1 MENFSINIG
10 TKEKRVWVNL
20 GYLVSRTLSG
30 INQNVTKFYS
40 PKRIKLY
47 SDLIRQN
54 DKPI

>member
-1 MENFSINIG
+1 MENFYANRN
-10 TKEKRVWVNL
+10 KRRKGLGKSL

-40 PKRIKLY
+40 PERIKLY